1 MNLHFTHEDFN
12 ELDSFFLFNSSDNLM
27 DEMMKETPSLN
38 NTLETVSESKGQDLS
53 AENNDLLNNWI
64 DQAFGCEAN
73 LEDCSF
79 CPDTIDFEFS
89 MSSVD
94 LLREVSEINLPNLDC
109 EFGNIEKS
117 DDLKQLNVNLNENP
131 KSVKLKKR
139 NLKKNF
145 TQKTKK
151 QKTFFSLKK
160 NKPTIVSTST
170 SNPTT
175 ASASTSTVSK
185 MQEPDSR
192 KTSNTTRMDTFPRQT
207 NISNDSNK
215 MNNLR
220 STRSTRSARSTRSTR
235 STRSD
240 RSRYASTKKKKKY
253 NSNRNTNCS
262 TRNKKTQKY
271 LNSASNQNQ
280 KKINRPSDIT
290 VAFDLNSDF
299 SNQILSIEDL
309 DWVLVEARRFL
320 KRHSTISESLM
331 KEDERILLRKMN
343 KTELVNLSSEQRL
356 QRKRARDRVCAR
368 NARNKKK
375 KYTDFLEKQV
385 GIIKSDN
392 IKVENKLGGLVDENY
407 QLKNEISKLKNCFDH
422 EKLQSL
428 LNLQNKRKKFTFDV
442 NLAAAL
448 LKNEQ
453 N

>member
-1 MNLHFTHEDFN
+1 
-12 ELDSFFLFNSSDNLM
+12 M

-38 NTLETVSESKGQDLS
+38 NTLETVSKSKVQDLS

-94 LLREVSEINLPNLDC
+94 LLREVSEINLPNPDC

-117 DDLKQLNVNLNENP
+117 DDLKQLNVNLNEKP
-131 KSVKLKKR
+131 KSVKPKKR

-160 NKPTIVSTST
+160 KKKPTIVSTST

-220 STRSTRSARSTRSTR
+220 STRSARSTRPTR

-240 RSRYASTKKKKKY
+240 RSRNASTKKKKKY

-280 KKINRPSDIT
+280 KKINRPTDIT

-320 KRHSTISESLM
+320 KRHSTIPESLM

-392 IKVENKLGGLVDENY
+392 IKVENKLGGLVDENH

-442 NLAAAL
+442 NLAATL
-448 LKNEQ
+448 FKNEQ